1 MAELPNHDAS
11 LTETCLESKTIHQG
25 PFLTLKCDTVSL
37 PDGKQATRE
46 YVQHPG
52 AVMVIPLFD
61 DGRVLLESQYRYPMG
76 KVMVEYPA
84 GKLDPNEGALA
95 CAKRELQEET
105 GYTAREYVY
114 LTRIHPIISYS
125 TEFIDIYR
133 RNHRDTERQHGR
145 RTDTRTLFVPNMP
158 LGRVPTRA
166 AVFFRPRDDRPAAR
180 AEQLVPACEV
190 FAVQTLVVEYFVAQ
204 LARQIR
210 FEPGADVG
218 AERVVS
224 GGIVQIHA

>member
-1 MAELPNHDAS
+1 MAELPDHDAA

-25 PFLTLKCDTVSL
+25 PFLTLKCDTVRL

-125 TEFIDIYR
+125 TEFIDIY
-133 RNHRDTERQHGR
+133 
-145 RTDTRTLFVPNMP
+145 
-158 LGRVPTRA
+158 
-166 AVFFRPRDDRPAAR
+166 
-180 AEQLVPACEV
+180 
-190 FAVQTLVVEYFVAQ
+190 
-204 LARQIR
+204 LARGLAAGERKLDDGEFLELFTASVTDMLEWVRTGKVTDVKTIIGT
-210 FEPGADVG
+210 FWLEKVLSGTWLMAEP
-218 AERVVS
+218 
-224 GGIVQIHA
+224 Q

>member
-1 MAELPNHDAS
+1 MAELPNHDAA
-11 LTETCLESKTIHQG
+11 LTETCIDSKTVHQG
-25 PFLTLKCDTVSL
+25 PFMTVKYDTVRL
-37 PDGKQATRE
+37 PDGKHATRE

-95 CAKRELQEET
+95 CAVRELREET

-125 TEFIDIYR
+125 TEFIDIY
-133 RNHRDTERQHGR
+133 
-145 RTDTRTLFVPNMP
+145 
-158 LGRVPTRA
+158 
-166 AVFFRPRDDRPAAR
+166 
-180 AEQLVPACEV
+180 
-190 FAVQTLVVEYFVAQ
+190 
-204 LARQIR
+204 LARGLTAGERKLDEGEFLELFTATVEQVSEWVRTGKIT
-210 FEPGADVG
+210 DVKTIVG
-218 AERVVS
+218 TFWLEKVLS
-224 GGIVQIHA
+224 GTWPTEAPETV